1 MQILF
6 NIIMGIILPLLILVA
21 VGALLQRK
29 FTLDLKTLSKILT
42 YLLLPVVAFVNIYE
56 SDINLNVLFDVLFFQ
71 GILSIL
77 LMRFSV

>member
-56 SDINLNVLFDVLFFQ
+56 SDINLNVLFDVLFFKE
-71 GILSIL
+71 
-77 LMRFSV
+77 FYPFY